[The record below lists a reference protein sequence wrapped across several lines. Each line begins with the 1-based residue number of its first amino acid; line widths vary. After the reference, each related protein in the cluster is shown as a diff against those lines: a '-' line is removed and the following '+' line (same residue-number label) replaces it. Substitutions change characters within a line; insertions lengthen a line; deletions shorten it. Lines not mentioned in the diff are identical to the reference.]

1 MFYLPC
7 ADPKRRNPCKN
18 LIKINSL
25 RQAWESELCTD
36 DYGQPYSAPKLLRY
50 VACTNSYLACRLV
63 PNIEEA
69 QANPANKALPAVD
82 IRDVLDCDAPDM
94 SRINL
99 RNLLPTCC
107 KEGTSENVPSSS
119 QPAQRKRG
127 RTESSAGPS
136 CLATAAQPSPFAPE
150 ALRADQHFTH
160 LGNIVCSG
168 MVLRSGA
175 QTHGEGSTPLWAP
188 RMEYKGGDAVI
199 EADCILPVGDGRSAL
214 VVSALSQ
221 AVRLLLD
228 IEEWKKA
235 TDDELI
241 NNLRR
246 GLLMVSQ
253 SKNFSFCK
261 FLQLLFCLTTL
272 PSCRG
277 SKLHWS

>member
-7 ADPKRRNPCKN
+7 ADPKRRNPRKN

-36 DYGQPYSAPKLLRY
+36 DYGQLCSAPKLLRY
-50 VACTNSYLACRLV
+50 VARTNSYLACRLV

-82 IRDVLDCDAPDM
+82 IRDVLDCDASDM
-94 SRINL
+94 SGINL
-99 RNLLPTCC
+99 RNLLPTRRE
-107 KEGTSENVPSSS
+107 EGISENVPSFS
-119 QPAQRKRG
+119 QPTQRKRG
-127 RTESSAGPS
+127 WTESSAGPS
-136 CLATAAQPSPFAPE
+136 CLATAAQPSPLAPK
-150 ALRADQHFTH
+150 APRGDQHFTH
-160 LGNIVCSG
+160 LGNIVHSG

-175 QTHGEGSTPLWAP
+175 QTHGEGSTPLWAL
-188 RMEYKGGDAVI
+188 RMEYKGGDTVT
-199 EADCILPVGDGRSAL
+199 EVDCILPVGDGRSAS

-221 AVRLLLD
+221 AVRLPLD
-228 IEEWKKA
+228 IKEWKKE

-246 GLLMVSQ
+246 GLLMASQ

-272 PSCRG
+272 SSCRG